1 MNKWLVGVGLVG
13 VMLVIIGYF
22 GPWIQWDVGIDAILG
37 KVSLSGNQISH
48 RLFLFGVPPLAWGLL
63 AMLCIFGAVICPTGK
78 TYTST
83 VTKIIGIIVV
93 MCGVITLIAL
103 ADAFSDLEALAGFA
117 TINYGYGFILSAV
130 GGVLVLLAGI
140 FGMFPIESST
150 KSQRLLS

>member
-22 GPWIQWDVGIDAILG
+22 SPWIQWDVGILG
-37 KVSLSGNQISH
+37 KMSLSGNQISH
-48 RLFLFGVPPLAWGLL
+48 RLFLFGVPPLAWSLL
-63 AMLCIFGAVICPTGK
+63 AMLCIFGVVICPTEK

-83 VTKIIGIIVV
+83 VTKIIGIIVA
-93 MCGVITLIAL
+93 MCGVTTLIAL

-117 TINYGYGFILSAV
+117 TINYDYGFILSAV

-140 FGMFPIESST
+140 FGMFPTESST
-150 KSQRLLS
+150 KSQRFLS